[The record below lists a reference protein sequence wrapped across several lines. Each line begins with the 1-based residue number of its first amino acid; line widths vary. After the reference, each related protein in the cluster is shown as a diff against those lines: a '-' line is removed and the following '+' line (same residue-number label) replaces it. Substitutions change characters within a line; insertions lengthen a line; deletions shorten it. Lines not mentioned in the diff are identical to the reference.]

1 MIIRKVLLLIALALL
16 FLAVFMLI
24 TGSPLLLTEL
34 SEGSGFPL
42 GTLIAWLGMIAIPL
56 VILTGFSGL
65 YRPKTRQQKAWRRL
79 LLGFLL
85 LAICW
90 GGIGHLLAGNWAY
103 TFSGS
108 SPSFRGSSEAGRY
121 FWIFSY
127 ATVALPLL
135 FLIVFGVFQFV
146 RRRRA

>member
-1 MIIRKVLLLIALALL
+1 MPTRKILLLITLALL
-16 FLAVFMLI
+16 FLAVFLLI
-24 TGSPLLLTEL
+24 TGSPLLLTEFP
-34 SEGSGFPL
+34 EGSGFPL
-42 GTLIAWLGMIAIPL
+42 GTLIVWLGMTALPL

-65 YRPKTRQQKAWRRL
+65 YRPKTRQQKVWHRL
-79 LLGFLL
+79 LLGFLF

-90 GGIGHLLAGNWAY
+90 GGIGYLLAGNWAY
-103 TFSGS
+103 NFSGS
-108 SPSFRGSSEAGRY
+108 SPTFRGSSEAGRY

-135 FLIVFGVFQFV
+135 FLIVFGIFQFV